1 MRKVLHL
8 TFYTKPQCSLCDHL
22 QDDLAALRQDD
33 AFREIEI
40 LVREIDIESDA
51 ELQEKFQYLVPVLVL
66 PNQELHYP
74 PHDYLALRNALLA
87 TAE

>member
-1 MRKVLHL
+1 MRKELHL
-8 TFYTKPQCSLCDHL
+8 TFYTKPHCSLCDQL

-40 LVREIDIESDA
+40 LVREINIESDA
-51 ELQEKFQYLVPVLVL
+51 GLQEKFQYLVPVLAL

-74 PHDYLALRNALLA
+74 PHDYLALRNTLLA
-87 TAE
+87 AAE